1 MKVVLFLFLLFRLK
15 DTSFEKKKS
24 TQRSMFQ
31 CIYSPFHT
39 FVGWSFYTLFIIII
53 IIGNKEKELFELKEK
68 GYKIHRK
75 KVHSNNKVKGYL
87 DSKSLPNITQGHS
100 FISCKLQL
108 YLHGMKLLARILK
121 FQQTF
126 ICSEIKLKR

>member
-1 MKVVLFLFLLFRLK
+1 MKRKRVHKGVCSNAYIHHSTLLL
-15 DTSFEKKKS
+15 DED
-24 TQRSMFQ
+24 
-31 CIYSPFHT
+31 
-39 FVGWSFYTLFIIII
+39 TLFIIII

-68 GYKIHRK
+68 GHKIHRK
-75 KVHSNNKVKGYL
+75 KVRSYNKVKGYL